1 MAARSRRLH
10 NRVQMPHWLR
20 DDNVEVRPH
29 IYDRTEER
37 RVNTLAHPSRR
48 RRYVDVRET
57 GWQELQ
63 PMWMPFDVNRLNEP
77 LVSMNRYYPNV
88 QTNTDRL
95 KFAPWFQQL
104 LDYVKHMDATHPVT
118 SGTHRR
124 RWTGPQRR
132 IVGMSASEFV
142 DHLRE
147 PSTWLPRHPG
157 DPQMTAEQERTRWE
171 TWADK
176 HDWWRSC
183 TRDFVESETDSDYS
197 GSDDNNNDDDD
208 DEPPT
213 KRPRQIARRPAGGP
227 YYNLHDIPEEDDAPP
242 PSSASRKRTSASA
255 PSTQEPVDA
264 ALLDMVVLT
273 ADEPKVKQKV
283 AAWLSASPTN
293 SATISTVDLTT
304 SDSEDSLSAITAQ
317 SAAANKNVG
326 TSSKYDFS
334 KLEDVKRARA
344 DPGHKSYRR
353 PAPPAR
359 PSSEAEE
366 APPQP
371 PPMAAKSCG
380 KRARP

>member
-1 MAARSRRLH
+1 M
-10 NRVQMPHWLR
+10 
-20 DDNVEVRPH
+20 
-29 IYDRTEER
+29 
-37 RVNTLAHPSRR
+37 
-48 RRYVDVRET
+48 
-57 GWQELQ
+57 
-63 PMWMPFDVNRLNEP
+63 
-77 LVSMNRYYPNV
+77 
-88 QTNTDRL
+88 TN
-95 KFAPWFQQL
+95 
-104 LDYVKHMDATHPVT
+104 
-118 SGTHRR
+118 
-124 RWTGPQRR
+124 
-132 IVGMSASEFV
+132 
-142 DHLRE
+142 
-147 PSTWLPRHPG
+147 
-157 DPQMTAEQERTRWE
+157 EQERTRWE

-197 GSDDNNNDDDD
+197 ASDDDNNDDDD

-227 YYNLHDIPEEDDAPP
+227 YYNLHDIPEEEDAPP

-293 SATISTVDLTT
+293 SATISTVDLTST
-304 SDSEDSLSAITAQ
+304 DSEDSLSAITTP
-317 SAAANKNVG
+317 SAAAHKNIG

-353 PAPPAR
+353 SAPPAR